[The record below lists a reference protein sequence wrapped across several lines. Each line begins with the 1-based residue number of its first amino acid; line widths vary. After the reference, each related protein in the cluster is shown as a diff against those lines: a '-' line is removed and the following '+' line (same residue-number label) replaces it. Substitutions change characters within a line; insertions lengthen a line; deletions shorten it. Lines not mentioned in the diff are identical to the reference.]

1 MTSSPFVYPEVGGWP
16 ILLDSCTWCSAS
28 LDHVSVT
35 KDAVTGVATILVDQ
49 SGESSGTRVDQSGES
64 SGTRVN
70 TRHQIVPFE
79 NDHDYIV
86 FGFESCLPPYISMNV
101 QYVCTYV
108 YVYVYVCMYVPVH
121 TYVLTVC
128 MFMYCMYV

>member
-1 MTSSPFVYPEVGGWP
+1 M
-16 ILLDSCTWCSAS
+16 
-28 LDHVSVT
+28 T

-49 SGESSGTRVDQSGES
+49 SGESSGTRV
-64 SGTRVN
+64 N

-79 NDHDYIV
+79 NEHDYIE
-86 FGFESCLPPYISMNV
+86 FESCLPPYISMNV
-101 QYVCTYV
+101 QYVCT
-108 YVYVYVCMYVPVH
+108 YVYVCMYVPVH